1 MTVVNN
7 ASEGG
12 TVESDYNGNYA
23 VGVVIGAVDWIFGN
37 RKGYGRKME
46 EGFLLLGP
54 TAVSMVGIICLAP
67 VLSSVLRAVVA
78 PACRLVGLDPGIFGG
93 FLAIDMGGFQLA
105 RGLAD
110 DPAVGAYAGTIVA
123 ATFGCTLVFTIR
135 WGWD

>member
-1 MTVVNN
+1 MINQVIM
-7 ASEGG
+7 GIM
-12 TVESDYNGNYA
+12 A

-67 VLSSVLRAVVA
+67 VLAEILQAVVA
-78 PACRLVGLDPGIFGG
+78 PACRAVGLDPGIFGG

-105 RGLAD
+105 
-110 DPAVGAYAGTIVA
+110 
-123 ATFGCTLVFTIR
+123 
-135 WGWD
+135 